1 MQQLA
6 LLDSSLSDEAMRRID
21 RQELRFL
28 VMRGLQ
34 MLPRQMLRDL
44 AGSENVRSRALD
56 AATDIIT
63 ERLDHLE
70 YEAPDPLPNHGW

>member
-1 MQQLA
+1 
-6 LLDSSLSDEAMRRID
+6 LLDFACSTIGMRRIN
-21 RQELRFL
+21 RSELRFL
-28 VMRGLQ
+28 VKRGLQ
-34 MLPRQMLRDL
+34 MLPRQVLRDL

-56 AATDIIT
+56 AAADIIT